1 MAISRTAIIQ
11 GAGFSVLMVV
21 AMGCGASQ
29 PRPAESAEAAESVPE
44 AVGEAPQCV
53 DDKEQPVMCLS
64 DSDCCAGFVCGK
76 DPELNARSSYCIY
89 GG

>member
-11 GAGFSVLMVV
+11 GAGFSVLMMVG
-21 AMGCGASQ
+21 MGCGASQ
-29 PRPAESAEAAESVPE
+29 TRSAESAEATESVPE

-53 DDKEQPVMCLS
+53 DDKEQPVTCLS

-76 DPELNARSSYCIY
+76 DPELNPRSSYCIY